1 MKIICTQPNLQ
12 RGIVAVSHIAGQG
25 GTLPVLQNI
34 LLKAEKGM
42 ITFSATDLEI
52 GITATIRGK
61 IEQEGAFTVSSKIMN
76 NVVGL
81 LPDENVELEVK
92 GQNLHIKSGG
102 SKTKINGIEATDFP
116 IIPTL
121 NEGDGVL
128 VEASAFKKALSQA
141 IVAVSQDMS
150 RPELNGAL
158 FRFSDS
164 ILTIAATDSY
174 RLAEKKVGVVKK
186 EGAGLS
192 GQVIVPLKAIREV
205 LRTVE
210 EALDGRV
217 LIATHEGQLLFLST
231 DIRIVTRLI
240 EGKYP
245 DYEHIIPK
253 TFQSSFVV
261 QKEGFLRA
269 VKAAGLFTQMGVNGI
284 NVRLHPEEN
293 LLEISSQNTQTGEN
307 ASTLS
312 VSGNGVAGAI
322 VFDYRYLSDGL
333 NTIDQDEVTLALN
346 EPTSPGVLRPNGK
359 DDYIYIIMP
368 IRS

>member
-12 RGIVAVSHIAGQG
+12 RGITAVSHIAGQG

-81 LPDENVELEVK
+81 LPDDNVELEVK
-92 GQNLHIKSGG
+92 TQTLHIKSGG
-102 SKTKINGIEATDFP
+102 SKTKINGIDAVDFP
-116 IIPTL
+116 IIPSVH
-121 NEGDGVL
+121 EGSGIV
-128 VEASAFKKALSQA
+128 VEAGALKRALAQI

-150 RPELNGAL
+150 RPELNGVL
-158 FRFSDS
+158 FRFSDTT
-164 ILTIAATDSY
+164 LTLAATDSY
-174 RLAEKKVGVVKK
+174 RLAEKKIPVVKK
-186 EGAGLS
+186 EGDGAT
-192 GQVIVPLKAIREV
+192 GQVIIPIKAIREV
-205 LRTVE
+205 LRTIEDTPENKVI
-210 EALDGRV
+210 
-217 LIATHEGQLLFLST
+217 IAVYEGQLLFLST

-245 DYEHIIPK
+245 DYEHIIPR
-253 TFQSSFVV
+253 TFQSSFTVS
-261 QKEGFLRA
+261 KEEFLRA
-269 VKAAGLFTQMGVNGI
+269 VKAAGLFTQAGVNGI
-284 NVRLHPEEN
+284 NLRLHPEEN
-293 LLEISSQNTQTGEN
+293 ILEISSQNTQTGEN
-307 ASTLS
+307 ASSLT

-333 NTIDQDEVTLALN
+333 NTLDHDDVALALN
-346 EPTSPGVLRPNGK
+346 DPAAPGVLRVQGK

>member
-1 MKIICTQPNLQ
+1 MKLICTQPNLQ
-12 RGIVAVSHIAGQG
+12 RGIAAVSHIAGQG

-76 NVVGL
+76 NVVVL
-81 LPDENVELEVK
+81 LPDDNVEIEVK
-92 GQNLHIKSGG
+92 GQTVHIKSGG
-102 SKTKINGIEATDFP
+102 SNTKINGIDAVDFP

-121 NEGDGVL
+121 DEGAGVI
-128 VEASAFKKALSQA
+128 VEAGALKKALSQI

-150 RPELNGAL
+150 RPELNGVL

-164 ILTIAATDSY
+164 LLTIAATDSY
-174 RLAEKKVGVVKK
+174 RLAEKKIAVIKK
-186 EGAGLS
+186 EGDGMA
-192 GQVIVPLKAIREV
+192 GQVIIPLKAIREV

-210 EALDGRV
+210 DSIENKV
-217 LIATHEGQLLFLST
+217 LIAGHEGQLLFLST
-231 DIRIVTRLI
+231 DVRIVTRLI

-253 TFQSSFVV
+253 MFQSSLDIS
-261 QKEGFLRA
+261 KEEFLRA
-269 VKAAGLFTQMGVNGI
+269 VKAAGLFTQAGVNGI
-284 NVRLHPEEN
+284 NLRLRPAEN

-307 ASTLS
+307 ASSLS

-333 NTIDQDEVTLALN
+333 NTIDQDDVALALN
-346 EPTSPGVLRPNGK
+346 ESTSPGVLRAQGK